1 MKRKQRGKRQKG
13 CSVWKVLQESQIGN
27 RRRKRQNEGERERRG
42 EEFWLGRK
50 WSTEGGIEVWRGFLL
65 VALSPDWCLLFSARP
80 LFTVLPAQLLSGLG
94 SELQWDWNNA
104 CVTFVFITLSY
115 MHKNTHTDTLWGS
128 LMAIF
133 SHCIALLEAFDHL
146 SVLAQWLNKSPPLT
160 LSCCLFWVSVCVCL
174 RANSVFWVSSLQQ
187 PVTHKEWKTCLPL
200 CCLCWNAT
208 LISRNTTHPVWSAKK
223 KNLVYN
229 GFFMSSAFLKCF
241 CVLSMVWLL

>member
-42 EEFWLGRK
+42 EEFWPGRK

-65 VALSPDWCLLFSARP
+65 VALSPDWCLLFSPLP

-115 MHKNTHTDTLWGS
+115 MHKNTHTVRVTDGHFFPLHCSFGS
-128 LMAIF
+128 VRPSVSVGPMIKQISP
-133 SHCIALLEAFDHL
+133 SHSFLLPLLSECVRVFARQQCVLGLLTSATCDPQGMKNLSSTVL
-146 SVLAQWLNKSPPLT
+146 SVLK
-160 LSCCLFWVSVCVCL
+160 C
-174 RANSVFWVSSLQQ
+174 NSYF
-187 PVTHKEWKTCLPL
+187 
-200 CCLCWNAT
+200 
-208 LISRNTTHPVWSAKK
+208 
-223 KNLVYN
+223 
-229 GFFMSSAFLKCF
+229 
-241 CVLSMVWLL
+241 